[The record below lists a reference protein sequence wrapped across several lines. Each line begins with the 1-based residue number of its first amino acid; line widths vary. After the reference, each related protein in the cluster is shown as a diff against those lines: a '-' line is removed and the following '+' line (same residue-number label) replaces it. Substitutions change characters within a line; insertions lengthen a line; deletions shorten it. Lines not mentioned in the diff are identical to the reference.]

1 MSEAKTIKRMTP
13 DEFFVWQ
20 AEQDENYELVNG
32 IPVLPAKAMTG
43 ASRRH
48 DIITVN
54 ILRLLGNQL
63 RGKPCRP
70 HTDDMTVR
78 NPAGNIRR
86 PDVIVDCK
94 GGPDRSMETGEPRVL
109 FEVLSPSTMAFDR
122 FRKVEEYKTNDGV
135 RVVLLVASESA
146 EVIVWRRDG
155 EGADAWRSEI
165 VEGLAATIDL
175 PEIGCE
181 LALEEV
187 YEDTGVKD
195 GPGGA

>member
-1 MSEAKTIKRMTP
+1 MSEAKTIKRMTAE
-13 DEFFVWQ
+13 EFYAWQ
-20 AEQDENYELVNG
+20 LEQDQNYELVDG

-54 ILRLLGNQL
+54 ILLLLGNQL

-70 HTDDMTVR
+70 HTDDMTVK

-86 PDVIVDCK
+86 PDVIVDCR

-109 FEVLSPSTMAFDR
+109 VEVLSPSTMAFDR

-146 EVIVWRRDG
+146 EVIVWRRGG
-155 EGADAWRSEI
+155 EGVWRSEI
-165 VEGLAATIDL
+165 VEGRDATIAL
-175 PEIGCE
+175 PEIGCD
-181 LALEEV
+181 LALAEV
-187 YEDTGVKD
+187 YEDTGLV
-195 GPGGA
+195 GPAAPAAG

>member
-1 MSEAKTIKRMTP
+1 MSEAKTIKRMTAE
-13 DEFFVWQ
+13 EFYAWQ
-20 AEQDENYELVNG
+20 LEQDQNYELVDG

-48 DIITVN
+48 DIITFN
-54 ILRLLGNQL
+54 ILSLLRQKL

-78 NPAGNIRR
+78 NPSGNIRR

-122 FRKVEEYKTNDGV
+122 FRKVEEYKTNDSV
-135 RVVLLVASESA
+135 RVVLLVASESS

-155 EGADAWRSEI
+155 EGGWHSEI
-165 VEGLAATIDL
+165 VEGLDATIAL

-181 LALEEV
+181 LGMAEV
-187 YEDTGVKD
+187 YEETGV
-195 GPGGA
+195 GSISG

>member
-1 MSEAKTIKRMTP
+1 MSDAQTIKRMTP
-13 DEFFVWQ
+13 DEFYAWQ
-20 AEQDENYELVNG
+20 LDQEQNYELVDG

-54 ILRLLGNQL
+54 ILRLLANQL
-63 RGKPCRP
+63 RGKLCRP
-70 HTDDMTVR
+70 HTDDMSVR
-78 NPAGNIRR
+78 NPNGNLRR
-86 PDVIVDCK
+86 PDIIVDCK

-109 FEVLSPSTMAFDR
+109 IEVLSPSTMAFDR

-146 EVIVWRRDG
+146 EVIVWRRGG

-195 GPGGA
+195 KPVGA